1 MKLLGRAVSP
11 GHATGSALVSGKP
24 LSFLGG
30 VSLDTGV
37 ISDPGSDVFGESV
50 AGRVLAFPHGKGST
64 VGSYVLYGLVKRG
77 IGPVGIVNA
86 HAEGIVAAGAI
97 LAGVPLVDSIDV
109 SVLMK
114 GDIVTVDGDRGSIA
128 LPRVSETRV
137 ATAFVRNRGRI
148 LVLRRGRT
156 APTFPGLWSGVSGVI
171 ERNER
176 PIRRARTEVREETGI
191 RNIRLRATGPIVYVR
206 HEHSV
211 IAVSPFLF
219 DAPSR
224 RVELNWENE
233 EVRWVTP
240 SDLARLET
248 VPRLREAFDAV
259 SRAR

>member
-1 MKLLGRAVSP
+1 MKLRGRAVSP

-37 ISDPGSDVFGESV
+37 ISDPGSDVLGESV
-50 AGRVLAFPHGKGST
+50 VGRVLAFPHGKGST

-86 HAEGIVAAGAI
+86 HAEGVVAAGAI

-148 LVLRRGRT
+148 LVLRRART

-191 RNIRLRATGPIVYVR
+191 RNIRLRATGPIIYVR

-211 IAVSPFLF
+211 IAVSPILF